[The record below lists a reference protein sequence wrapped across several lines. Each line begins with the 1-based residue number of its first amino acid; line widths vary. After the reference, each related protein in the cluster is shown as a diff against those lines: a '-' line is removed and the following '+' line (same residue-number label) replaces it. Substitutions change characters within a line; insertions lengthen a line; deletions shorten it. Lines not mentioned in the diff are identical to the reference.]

1 MYQPIPTPP
10 MPPTPTP
17 PVIWLVFGSAQWEI
31 WPKMRLAR
39 SGIWLSCQNA
49 GQRRKQKD
57 LVILLFRMCT
67 AFTSRCSYIHCSV
80 GAFESLWKSPSN
92 VGSLEWPVVWK
103 SRNLRTTAFR
113 DLREFRLCLVRYL
126 TLNKR
131 FDKWENFLIISCG
144 YVGDFTRFE
153 ALAGG
158 AINNLNCQHTREF
171 DQKFSKQSNARWS
184 PREGGHGRFLM
195 FHYIQFHYI

>member
-1 MYQPIPTPP
+1 MTSCLEIKKPP
-10 MPPTPTP
+10 YYSFPRLKG
-17 PVIWLVFGSAQWEI
+17 VSVVSSAI
-31 WPKMRLAR
+31 
-39 SGIWLSCQNA
+39 
-49 GQRRKQKD
+49 
-57 LVILLFRMCT
+57 
-67 AFTSRCSYIHCSV
+67 
-80 GAFESLWKSPSN
+80 
-92 VGSLEWPVVWK
+92 
-103 SRNLRTTAFR
+103 
-113 DLREFRLCLVRYL
+113 L

-184 PREGGHGRFLM
+184 PRGGGHGRFLM

>member
-1 MYQPIPTPP
+1 MYQSIPKPP
-10 MPPTPTP
+10 MPPPQP
-17 PVIWLVFGSAQWEI
+17 PRSFDWCFAPHSGEFD
-31 WPKMRLAR
+31 PKWGPPDRAFDCR
-39 SGIWLSCQNA
+39 VKNA

-57 LVILLFRMCT
+57 LVILLFRLCT
-67 AFTSRCSYIHCSV
+67 AFTSRCSYIHWFV
-80 GAFESLWKSPSN
+80 RAFESLWKSPSN

-103 SRNLRTTAFR
+103 WRNLRTTAFR

-131 FDKWENFLIISCG
+131 FDKWENFWIISCG

-158 AINNLNCQHTREF
+158 AFNNLNCQQTKLQNISTNYLVTCLSDR
-171 DQKFSKQSNARWS
+171 
-184 PREGGHGRFLM
+184 
-195 FHYIQFHYI
+195 